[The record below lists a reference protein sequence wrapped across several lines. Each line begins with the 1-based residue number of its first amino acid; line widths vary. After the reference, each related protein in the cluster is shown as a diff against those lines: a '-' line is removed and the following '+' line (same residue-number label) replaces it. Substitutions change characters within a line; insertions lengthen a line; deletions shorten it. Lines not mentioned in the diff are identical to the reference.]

1 MGSWRPAS
9 PLRGGGLQPSS
20 TRDRRAL
27 CATAACSIA
36 ARREGSVGERHTGG
50 PAELRGTAGRHAA
63 TSSSTEL
70 SSRHLLFRLFSTFCL
85 LNFTLFI
92 YFPFFSFIF
101 SVWKKFFTNFFLYF
115 FCKSFPFKFFSIF
128 LFCKS
133 FSFNFFLSPKFFL
146 KNFLCLQ
153 NFFLWFFFLTFS
165 PFKFFL
171 WILFLIFLI
180 KKRQKFTQKEKKYN
194 GREIDHREP
203 LPTVNRKLARPDHIS
218 YRIASDTH

>member
-92 YFPFFSFIF
+92 YFPFFLL
-101 SVWKKFFTNFFLYF
+101 FFLYE
-115 FCKSFPFKFFSIF
+115 KSFFTKIFSLF
-128 LFCKS
+128 FCKS
-133 FSFNFFLSPKFFL
+133 FSFNFFSIFYFVNLSLSIFFS
-146 KNFLCLQ
+146 LQ
-153 NFFLWFFFLTFS
+153 NFS
-165 PFKFFL
+165 
-171 WILFLIFLI
+171 
-180 KKRQKFTQKEKKYN
+180 
-194 GREIDHREP
+194 
-203 LPTVNRKLARPDHIS
+203 
-218 YRIASDTH
+218 